1 MSQSR
6 RKSNKVTRLKSLLLV
21 EEKILEAEYFAG
33 RLRWLCADDFRFE
46 FNAFLSAARS
56 VTFLLQK
63 QMKKVIGFD
72 QWWDERVKEMNEDSA
87 MKFFRDLRNFSQK
100 EGRISMVGTMSRG
113 GSGRSLWSYRFGG
126 NKRPVPKQLLQ
137 RDVAECCREHLSK
150 LATIVLACADVFP
163 FHSCPRR
170 AVTPEGLKTLGLQ
183 LSDIEKMLGLPSGC
197 TDITGIPR
205 EQFFRILQG
214 HFDGVD
220 FERIRRVAEY
230 TPEQD
235 ATISTPSDQLNDK
248 LARAL
253 VNEIETRRQ

>member
-6 RKSNKVTRLKSLLLV
+6 RKGKNVTRLNSLLLV
-21 EEKILEAEYFAG
+21 EERLFEAEYFAG
-33 RLRWLCADDFRFE
+33 RLRWLCDDDFRYE
-46 FNAFLSAARS
+46 FNAFLSAARN

-63 QMKKVIGFD
+63 EMKEVIGFD
-72 QWWDERVKEMNEDSA
+72 QWWEDRRKEMKEDSA
-87 MKFFRDLRNFSQK
+87 MKFFLDLRNFSQK
-100 EGRISMVGTMSRG
+100 EGRISMVGTMSRD
-113 GSGRSLWSYRFGG
+113 GSGRSFWSYRFGG
-126 NKRPVPKQLLQ
+126 NKSPVPKQLLQ
-137 RDVAECCREHLSK
+137 RDVVECCREHLSK
-150 LATIVLACADVFP
+150 LATIVLACVDVFP

-183 LSDIEKMLGLPSGC
+183 LSDIEEMLGLSSGC
-197 TDITGIPR
+197 TDVTGIPQ
-205 EQFFRILQG
+205 EEFFRILQG

-220 FERIRRVAEY
+220 FEGIRRVAEY